1 MRPNDDRRVYA
12 IFGSDPELIAY
23 AMAKYSRSSLAMR
36 ESLAELNQ
44 QKAEK
49 FLNTFYFQYGH
60 RSIADLAH
68 VCLAVENISMLAA
81 MEIVDEPKWDGQERS
96 TRYQDFRETGYYVPN
111 PLRSTPLEKI
121 YRQLI
126 EHLFTEYYEFVG
138 LLENFLRV
146 QIAKP
151 PEMQEATYARTL
163 KARAFDSAR
172 YLLPLATVTSVGQI
186 LSARVLEEQITRLKS
201 NPVDEIRDL
210 GDALKRAASEP
221 AFDLTKTNAEKVLDS
236 LNGKVPEQL
245 KKELAELACREVRV
259 APTLIKYSDASEY
272 LIETYRE
279 LGVFSKKLIADSEVQ
294 PTKQTVVL
302 LPQEELMTETVNTL
316 FYKGSNAPYAQIAR
330 ATRKMTPAKK
340 CEIIG
345 MAFDHRKKHDEVIR
359 EMRSGY
365 ALKFDILMDI
375 GSFRDLQRHRRCVK
389 VTQNITPLHGF
400 EIPVEIKAARLAKRY
415 QAAMKKVL
423 RVHREV
429 ATDAPECANYVLPM
443 AFRRRALFKMDLAEA
458 QYICEL
464 RTAPQGHFSYQAVA
478 YNMFLEIQREWPEA
492 AKHIRVHES
501 WFEQDRLRR

>member
-12 IFGSDPELIAY
+12 IFGSDPELVAY
-23 AMAKYSRSSLAMR
+23 AMAKYSRSSLALR

-96 TRYQDFRETGYYVPN
+96 TRYQDFRETGYFVPN
-111 PLRSTPLEKI
+111 PLRSTPLEKT

-126 EHLFTEYYEFVG
+126 EHLFSEYYDFVQR
-138 LLENFLRV
+138 LEDFLRV
-146 QIAKP
+146 QMAKP
-151 PEMQEATYARTL
+151 PEMQEAAYARTL

-210 GDALKRAASEP
+210 GEALKRAASEP
-221 AFDLTKTNAEKVLDS
+221 AFDLTKSSAQKAIEN
-236 LNGKVPEQL
+236 LNGKVPEEL
-245 KKELAELACREVRV
+245 KKELTELACREVKV
-259 APTLIKYSDASEY
+259 APTLIKYSEASAY
-272 LIETYRE
+272 LIETYKQLRS
-279 LGVFSKKLIADSEVQ
+279 VSAKLFPDDRMQE
-294 PTKQTVVL
+294 TKRTVEL
-302 LPQEELMTETVNTL
+302 LPQEELLAETVNTL
-316 FYKGSNAPYAQIAR
+316 LYKGSNAPYTQIAKV
-330 ATRKMTPAKK
+330 TKK
-340 CEIIG
+340 IAAPKKREILA
-345 MAFDHRKKHDEVIR
+345 MAFNHRGKHDDLIR

-365 ALKFDILMDI
+365 TLKFDILMDI

-389 VTQNITPLHGF
+389 VAQNITPLHGF
-400 EIPVEIKAARLAKRY
+400 DIPEDIKDAKLAKRY
-415 QAAMKKVL
+415 EASMKKVMS
-423 RVHREV
+423 VYREIEKSL
-429 ATDAPECANYVLPM
+429 PECANYVLPM
-443 AFRRRALFKMDLAEA
+443 GFKRRALFKMDLAEA

-464 RTAPQGHFSYQAVA
+464 RTAPQGHFSYKAVA
-478 YNMFLEIQREWPEA
+478 YNMFLELQKEWPEV
-492 AKHIRVHES
+492 AKSIRVHES